1 MRISVYKCQRFQFT
15 YKINDDESD
24 DEIITTA
31 TSSSFAVS
39 NIFIAASNS
48 QKLCPMTKNINS

>member
-39 NIFIAASNS
+39 NISKIFSS
-48 QKLCPMTKNINS
+48 F